1 MVNDEQLAK
10 RLDRIDDD
18 ISDVR
23 RRMSILETQDAVASV
38 HRENVERRLGGIEDT
53 LKWVVRLIIGG
64 IVTALL
70 AVVLTSGGVP
80 IP

>member
-1 MVNDEQLAK
+1 MTDEQLAK

-23 RRMSILETQDAVASV
+23 RRMSVLETQDAVASV

-64 IVTALL
+64 ILTALVT
-70 AVVLTSGGVP
+70 VVVTNGGVS